1 MFVREISTISLES
14 FRERSKG
21 KKLVLLY
28 PWTNYRNIFL
38 SYYLRSEGKEL
49 LYYRINAEQTSL
61 ALWLQGLHDEF
72 RSVDAGFGKHLQNSS
87 ETSDAKKLGQA
98 LAKDLQTHAGK
109 TPLILFLDE
118 FDRIPFDETLN
129 IFFRELLG
137 QIPSNIQITLSS
149 RLLTHQPW
157 YDYVARGEALVLG
170 TERRKDDLVFRVE
183 EHVKPQLEVYA
194 LGRGYVM
201 VNGQPITNWDGAL
214 PRNLFFY
221 FMDNPLVTRDEIFQT
236 FWPDLPVKD
245 ATNVFHVTKRKIS
258 ERIGMKIDDSGSY
271 ELTQYGSGFYTPSE
285 KLVRHYDVQDF
296 ESAVERALLT
306 MDEREEVML
315 LSRAIDLYKAQFLQ
329 GLEMRWMIGRRDRLR
344 TLYGQ
349 ALISAGRI
357 SQRRGEQEKA
367 LGLFV
372 RALKETPEREDIH
385 RNVMNLYLSIGM
397 VEDARQHYL
406 KLVQYLKDT
415 LKIEPSRETRD
426 LYSLIEQ
433 RL

>member
-1 MFVREISTISLES
+1 
-14 FRERSKG
+14 
-21 KKLVLLY
+21 
-28 PWTNYRNIFL
+28 
-38 SYYLRSEGKEL
+38 
-49 LYYRINAEQTSL
+49 
-61 ALWLQGLHDEF
+61 
-72 RSVDAGFGKHLQNSS
+72 
-87 ETSDAKKLGQA
+87 
-98 LAKDLQTHAGK
+98 
-109 TPLILFLDE
+109 
-118 FDRIPFDETLN
+118 
-129 IFFRELLG
+129 
-137 QIPSNIQITLSS
+137 
-149 RLLTHQPW
+149 
-157 YDYVARGEALVLG
+157 
-170 TERRKDDLVFRVE
+170 
-183 EHVKPQLEVYA
+183 
-194 LGRGYVM
+194 
-201 VNGQPITNWDGAL
+201 
-214 PRNLFFY
+214 
-221 FMDNPLVTRDEIFQT
+221 
-236 FWPDLPVKD
+236 
-245 ATNVFHVTKRKIS
+245 
-258 ERIGMKIDDSGSY
+258 
-271 ELTQYGSGFYTPSE
+271 
-285 KLVRHYDVQDF
+285 VRHYDVQDF

-329 GLEMRWMIGRRDRLR
+329 GLEMRWMVGRRDRLR